1 MVLWLQGLIFVSEKA
16 HYQGTRR
23 LPICFFFSAWFL
35 LGQEASKQSTRGQCM
50 KEREF
55 PSTLTFQA
63 AFLYPLLVLCSGISG
78 LLVRQSHCLYQ
89 SLGFPLPLLSLSTMK
104 CRTLTVY
111 LIFCRGLAGKGH
123 SRISLDHMAATEWGW
138 SHCHRR
144 RRLPPPWTNPNERCC
159 DYLRDRLIYVAKYRC
174 IFN

>member
-1 MVLWLQGLIFVSEKA
+1 MAAGFNLCVWKGQLWMNEKDPHLLA
-16 HYQGTRR
+16 
-23 LPICFFFSAWFL
+23 AWFL
-35 LGQEASKQSTRGQCM
+35 SGQKASEQAPRGQSV

-63 AFLYPLLVLCSGISG
+63 AFLCPSFLHSSGISG

-89 SLGFPLPLLSLSTMK
+89 SLGFPWPLLSLSATK
-104 CRTLTVY
+104 CCTLAVY

-123 SRISLDHMAATEWGW
+123 SRVSLDHTAATERSW
-138 SHCHRR
+138 SHCHRCR
-144 RRLPPPWTNPNERCC
+144 KLPPSRTNPSERCC
-159 DYLRDRLIYVAKYRC
+159 GYPRDWLIYVAKYRG